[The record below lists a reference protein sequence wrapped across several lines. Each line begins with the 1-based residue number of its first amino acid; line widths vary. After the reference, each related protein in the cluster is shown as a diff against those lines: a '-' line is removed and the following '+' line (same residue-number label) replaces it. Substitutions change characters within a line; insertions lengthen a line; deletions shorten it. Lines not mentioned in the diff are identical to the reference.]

1 MRPGVTTT
9 MTMEIFDAFRNRETV
24 EKIAKEIR
32 RISRKNI
39 TLMEVCGG
47 HTMAIQKYGLPALLP
62 ETVTLKSGPGCPVCV
77 TSQSYINRAIAY
89 CRVPGVILTTYG
101 DLIRVPGS
109 SSSLEKER
117 AKGRDI
123 RIVYSSLDALKI
135 AGENPDK
142 KVIFL
147 GVGFET
153 TAPTTAATILRASAA
168 NTANFFVYSAHKV
181 MPPVMGRLVDEGVKI
196 NGYIAPGHV
205 STITGSSIYSDI
217 AGKYGLCCVISGFE
231 PVDILKSVLM
241 LVRQYENDEP
251 KVEIE
256 YKRAVLPEGNVKAQ
270 RMMYG
275 VFEYR
280 DDWWRG
286 LDVIPES
293 GLGIREKFADYDA
306 ERQFEVDVE
315 EVREDPDCI
324 CGEIL
329 KGLKTPRQCKL
340 FARKCDP
347 ANPLGAC
354 MVSHE
359 GACNA
364 YYRYSKHG

>member
-1 MRPGVTTT
+1 
-9 MTMEIFDAFRNRETV
+9 MEVFDAFRDRKTV
-24 EKIAKEIR
+24 ENLAAEIR
-32 RISRKNI
+32 KLSKKKIV
-39 TLMEVCGG
+39 LMEVCGG

-89 CRVPGVILTTYG
+89 CQLPDVILTTYG

-117 AKGRDI
+117 AQGRDV
-123 RIVYSSLDALKI
+123 RIVYSSLDALQV
-135 AGENPDK
+135 ARENSDK
-142 KVIFL
+142 RVIFL

-153 TAPTTAATILRASAA
+153 TAPTTAATILRADAGQVK
-168 NTANFFVYSAHKV
+168 NFLVYSAHKV
-181 MPPVMGRLVDEGVKI
+181 MPPVMGKLVDEGVKI

-205 STITGSSIYSDI
+205 STITGSGIYKDI
-217 AGKYGLCCVISGFE
+217 ADKYSLCCVVSGFE

-241 LVRQYENDEP
+241 LVRQYEAGKP

-256 YKRAVLPEGNVKAQ
+256 YARAVLPEGNIKAQ
-270 RMMYG
+270 RMLYD

-280 DDWWRG
+280 ADWWRG
-286 LDVIPES
+286 LDVIPDS
-293 GLGIREKFADYDA
+293 GLGIRDKYAIFDA
-306 ERQFEVDVE
+306 EKQLEVEVE
-315 EVREDPDCI
+315 EVKEDPDCI

-329 KGLKTPRQCKL
+329 KGLKNPRQCKL

-347 ANPLGAC
+347 AHPLGAC

-364 YYRYSKHG
+364 YYRYSSHG

>member
-1 MRPGVTTT
+1 
-9 MTMEIFDAFRNRETV
+9 MEIFDAFRDRVTV
-24 EKIAKEIR
+24 EKIAAEIR
-32 RISRKNI
+32 RISRKKI
-39 TLMEVCGG
+39 VLMEVCGG

-62 ETVTLKSGPGCPVCV
+62 DTVTLKSGPGCPVCV
-77 TSQSYINRAIAY
+77 TSQSYINKAIAY
-89 CRVPGVILTTYG
+89 CRLPDVILTTYG

-117 AKGRDI
+117 ARGRDI
-123 RIVYSSLDALKI
+123 RIVYSSLDALQI
-135 AGENPDK
+135 AKENPIK

-153 TAPTTAATILRASAA
+153 TAPTTAATILRAASKGID
-168 NTANFFVYSAHKV
+168 NFFVYSAHKV
-181 MPPVMGRLVDEGVKI
+181 MPPVMGRLVDEGVMI

-205 STITGSSIYSDI
+205 STITGSAIYRDI
-217 AGKYGLCCVISGFE
+217 AEKYGLCCVISGFE
-231 PVDILKSVLM
+231 PVDILKSILM
-241 LVRQYENDEP
+241 LVKQFETGEP

-256 YKRAVLPEGNVKAQ
+256 YKRAVFPEGNIKAQ
-270 RMMYG
+270 RMMYE

-286 LDVIPES
+286 LDIIPES
-293 GLGIREKFADYDA
+293 GLGIRKKYAGQDA
-306 ERQFEVDVE
+306 ERQLEVEVE

-329 KGLKTPRQCKL
+329 KGLKNPRQCKL

-347 ANPLGAC
+347 THPLGAC

-359 GACNA
+359 GACHA
-364 YYRYSKHG
+364 YYRYSHHG